1 MFNIIFLL
9 PLLGFRIDLLKCNQV
24 TFSGP
29 DLYTGAES
37 CRAFMSKDC
46 SFFLFFLKYL
56 LFLS

>member
-46 SFFLFFLKYL
+46 SFFFWFF
-56 LFLS
+56 